1 MPLRNITGMSLTAGI
16 IVSTPG
22 EAALFLAN
30 LDAKRTLT
38 HQNKSFFSGVIK
50 GSARAVICICGVG
63 KTNASHGATLLIER
77 FGPDH
82 VYSIGVAGAYPGSG
96 LEIGDVAVA
105 ENEFY
110 GDEGILTE
118 SGFHTIDALGITLV
132 SVSGIEYYNKFPLV
146 VPEVFKGSKSKGNF
160 VSVSSCTGT
169 QSRAIEMQLRF
180 NAICENME
188 GAAVAHICALNNIPV
203 TEIRGISNIVG
214 SREAFPLETAAVR
227 TAAENVQQ
235 MLMGKLPVL

>member
-1 MPLRNITGMSLTAGI
+1 MSLTAGI

-22 EAALFLAN
+22 EAALLLSN

-38 HQNKSFFSGVIK
+38 HQNKSFFSGLIN
-50 GSARAVICICGVG
+50 GSVRAVICICGVG
-63 KTNASHGATLLIER
+63 KTNASHGTTLLLER

-96 LEIGDVAVA
+96 LNIGDVAVA

-118 SGFHTIDALGITLV
+118 TGVHTIDALGMSLV
-132 SVSGIEYYNKFPLV
+132 SVSGNEYYNKFPLV
-146 VPEVFKGSKSKGNF
+146 VPEALKGFRSRGNF
-160 VSVSSCTGT
+160 VTVSTCTGT
-169 QSRAIEMQLRF
+169 LSRALEMEKRF
-180 NAICENME
+180 SAICENME

-203 TEIRGISNIVG
+203 TEIRGISNIICT
-214 SREAFPLETAAVR
+214 REAFPLETAHIRA
-227 TAAENVQQ
+227 AAENVQQ
-235 MLMGKLPVL
+235 MLMEKLTALSVL

>member
-1 MPLRNITGMSLTAGI
+1 MPLRNMAEMSMLAGI

-22 EAALFLAN
+22 EADLLLRN

-38 HQNKSFFSGVIK
+38 HQHKSFFSGLLNGK
-50 GSARAVICICGVG
+50 TRAVICICGVG
-63 KTNASHGATLLIER
+63 KANAAHGTTLLLER

-96 LEIGDVAVA
+96 LHLADVVVA

-118 SGFHTIDALGITLV
+118 SGFHTIETLGLPLLSAGGT
-132 SVSGIEYYNKFPLV
+132 EYYNKFPMF
-146 VPEVFKGSKSKGNF
+146 VPEAFRDSKLKGNF
-160 VSVSSCTGT
+160 VSVSTCTGT
-169 QSRAIEMQLRF
+169 LTGAMEMERRF

-188 GAAVAHICALNNIPV
+188 GAAVSHICTLNNV
-203 TEIRGISNIVG
+203 LVSEIRGISNIIG
-214 SREAFPLETAAVR
+214 NRESAPIDPADIR
-227 TAAENVQQ
+227 TASEKVQQLLIENVY
-235 MLMGKLPVL
+235 

>member
-1 MPLRNITGMSLTAGI
+1 MAGMSLTAGI
-16 IVSTPG
+16 IVSTLG
-22 EAALFLAN
+22 EAALLLGN

-38 HQNKSFFSGVIK
+38 HQNKSFFSGVIN
-50 GSARAVICICGVG
+50 GNARAVICICGVG
-63 KTNASHGATLLIER
+63 KTNASHGTTLLLER

-96 LEIGDVAVA
+96 LNIGDVAVA

-118 SGFHTIDALGITLV
+118 SGFHTIDALGIALV
-132 SVSGIEYYNKFPLV
+132 SVSGNEYYNKFPLV
-146 VPEVFKGSKSKGNF
+146 VPEAFKGSKSKGNF
-160 VSVSSCTGT
+160 VSVSTCTGT
-169 QSRAIEMQLRF
+169 RSRAIEMEMSF

-203 TEIRGISNIVG
+203 TEIRGISNIIG
-214 SREAFPLETAAVR
+214 TREAFPLETAAIR
-227 TAAENVQQ
+227 AAAENVQQ
-235 MLMGKLPVL
+235 MLMGKLPA

>member
-1 MPLRNITGMSLTAGI
+1 MSLTAGI

-22 EAALFLAN
+22 EAALLLSN
-30 LDAKRTLT
+30 LEAKRTLT
-38 HQNKSFFSGVIK
+38 HQNKSFFSGLIN
-50 GSARAVICICGVG
+50 GNARTVICICGVG
-63 KTNASHGATLLIER
+63 KTNASHGTTLLLER

-96 LEIGDVAVA
+96 LNIGDVAVA

-118 SGFHTIDALGITLV
+118 SGFHTIEALGMPLV
-132 SVSGIEYYNKFPLV
+132 SVRGNEYYNKFPLV
-146 VPEVFKGSKSKGNF
+146 VPEAFKGSRSKGNF
-160 VSVSSCTGT
+160 VSVSTCTGT
-169 QSRAIEMQLRF
+169 LSKAIELEKRF

-203 TEIRGISNIVG
+203 SEIRGISNIIG
-214 SREAFPLETAAVR
+214 TREASPLETAAIR
-227 TAAENVQQ
+227 AAAENVQK
-235 MLMGKLPVL
+235 MLMGKLPAF

>member
-1 MPLRNITGMSLTAGI
+1 MSLTTGI

-22 EAALFLAN
+22 EAGLLLGN
-30 LDAKRTLT
+30 LDSKETLT
-38 HQNKSFFSGVIK
+38 LQHKSFFSGVLNGK
-50 GSARAVICICGVG
+50 TRAVICICGVG
-63 KTNASHGATLLIER
+63 KTNASHGTTLLVER

-82 VYSIGVAGAYPGSG
+82 VYIVGVAGAYPGSG
-96 LEIGDVAVA
+96 LNIGDVAVA

-118 SGFHTIDALGITLV
+118 TGFHTIDALRMSLV
-132 SVSGIEYYNKFPLV
+132 SVSGNEYYSKFPLV
-146 VPEVFKGSKSKGNF
+146 VPEAFKGIKAKGHF
-160 VSVSSCTGT
+160 VTVSTCTGT
-169 QSRAIEMQLRF
+169 LTRALEMEKRF

-203 TEIRGISNIVG
+203 TEIRGISNIICT
-214 SREAFPLETAAVR
+214 REAFPLETASIR

-235 MLMGKLPVL
+235 MLMEKLTAL

>member
-1 MPLRNITGMSLTAGI
+1 MPLRNMAGLLFTSGI
-16 IVSTPG
+16 IISTPG
-22 EAALFLAN
+22 EGALLIGN

-38 HQNKSFFSGVIK
+38 YQNKSFFLGVINENK
-50 GSARAVICICGVG
+50 RVVVCICGVG
-63 KTNASHGATLLIER
+63 KTNAAHGTTLLLER

-96 LEIGDVAVA
+96 LNIGDVAVA

-110 GDEGILTE
+110 GDEGLLTE
-118 SGFHTIDALGITLV
+118 SGFHTIDALGITLA
-132 SVSGIEYYNKFPLV
+132 SVSGNGYYNKFPLV
-146 VPEVFKGSKSKGNF
+146 VPEAFKDSKAKGNF
-160 VSVSSCTGT
+160 VSVSTCTGT
-169 QSRAIEMQLRF
+169 RSRALELELRF

-203 TEIRGISNIVG
+203 SEIRGISNIVG
-214 SREAFPLETAAVR
+214 AREAFPLDRAAIH

-235 MLMGKLPVL
+235 MLMGRLTAF